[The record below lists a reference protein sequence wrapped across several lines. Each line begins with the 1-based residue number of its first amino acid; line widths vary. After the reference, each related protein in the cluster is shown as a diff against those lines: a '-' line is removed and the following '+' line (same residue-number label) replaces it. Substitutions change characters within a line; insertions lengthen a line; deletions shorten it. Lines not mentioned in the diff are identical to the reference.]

1 MQKDNFERYHLGY
14 DEKSEQGYLNILKL
28 NTEKLVLDRSFISEL
43 VYGPV
48 LRNSCKINKQQIQN
62 IINQYVNAKTRIVY
76 LKSSKETLLE
86 RRKFDLEDTEM
97 LQKYFEILNE
107 RYNKVMN
114 FLRRYFPVLE
124 IDTSINNQEEV
135 YELVSKFVEA
145 PER

>member
-1 MQKDNFERYHLGY
+1 
-14 DEKSEQGYLNILKL
+14 
-28 NTEKLVLDRSFISEL
+28 
-43 VYGPV
+43 
-48 LRNSCKINKQQIQN
+48 
-62 IINQYVNAKTRIVY
+62 
-76 LKSSKETLLE
+76 
-86 RRKFDLEDTEM
+86 M

>member
-1 MQKDNFERYHLGY
+1 M
-14 DEKSEQGYLNILKL
+14 
-28 NTEKLVLDRSFISEL
+28 
-43 VYGPV
+43 
-48 LRNSCKINKQQIQN
+48 
-62 IINQYVNAKTRIVY
+62 
-76 LKSSKETLLE
+76 E

-114 FLRRYFPVLE
+114 VLRRYFPVLE
-124 IDTSINNQEEV
+124 IDTSINNQEKV

>member
-1 MQKDNFERYHLGY
+1 M
-14 DEKSEQGYLNILKL
+14 
-28 NTEKLVLDRSFISEL
+28 
-43 VYGPV
+43 
-48 LRNSCKINKQQIQN
+48 
-62 IINQYVNAKTRIVY
+62 NAKTRIVY